1 MMAAVLQL
9 ANQSQGVA
17 VWGILLITLVG
28 YMQVV
33 NRVKIMH
40 VFVSLKFKYIEEKVD
55 NLKKELDD
63 GRINS

>member
-1 MMAAVLQL
+1 MMVAVLQL
-9 ANQSQGVA
+9 ANESQGVA

-55 NLKKELDD
+55 SLKKELDD
-63 GRINS
+63 G